1 MPSCDREYAAA
12 AVEPDILSLLLSPS
26 LPSPSLKHTAA
37 EPDVKA
43 DSPQSPLHQGAKQL
57 ANSVQCVCM
66 MERPTPQPK
75 RLVVT
80 TLIHQLILSLMNG
93 VTHVDEFYYSA
104 DLTPNNQNGLK

>member
-1 MPSCDREYAAA
+1 MCVFS
-12 AVEPDILSLLLSPS
+12 
-26 LPSPSLKHTAA
+26 HTAA

-43 DSPQSPLHQGAKQL
+43 DSPQTPLHKEAKRL

-80 TLIHQLILSLMNG
+80 TVIHQLILSLMSA
-93 VTHVDEFYYSA
+93 VTHVNEFLNSA
-104 DLTPNNQNGLK
+104 LKPDNPRGLK